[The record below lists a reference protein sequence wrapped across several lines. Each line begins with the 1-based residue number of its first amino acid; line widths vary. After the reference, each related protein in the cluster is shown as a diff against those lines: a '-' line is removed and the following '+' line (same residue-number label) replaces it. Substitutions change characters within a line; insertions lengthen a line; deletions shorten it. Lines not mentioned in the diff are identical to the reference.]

1 MQNHLADLFFPI
13 VSPYTI
19 NNQKEIIM
27 KILKFILHHKEYIYF
42 FIINLIKPGNF
53 EKKFGLEL
61 KSRGAHSIFNI
72 YDKNMNLIDKEAYIK
87 IVYAFVTA
95 LFFVVNYM
103 KENDSKINY
112 KSEEIFCTD
121 VTNLILHG
129 LDNIE
134 PLCEKRMNELTSL
147 AKIDTSTLPEE
158 DKIFNAIAKVTQE
171 FGFPGVTLERVAQKL
186 GLAKSSLYT
195 YFSNKKDMIKDLA
208 LKEMS
213 TLINIIHE
221 KVLLGKDF
229 SEQIFLHLQS
239 EFNYFKKRNSLISV
253 FGWLSIQ
260 GAFNKEKALKIIHL
274 HSKEKYKNKYDHRW
288 LSVLVVAV

>member
-1 MQNHLADLFFPI
+1 
-13 VSPYTI
+13 
-19 NNQKEIIM
+19 
-27 KILKFILHHKEYIYF
+27 
-42 FIINLIKPGNF
+42 
-53 EKKFGLEL
+53 
-61 KSRGAHSIFNI
+61 
-72 YDKNMNLIDKEAYIK
+72 
-87 IVYAFVTA
+87 
-95 LFFVVNYM
+95 
-103 KENDSKINY
+103 
-112 KSEEIFCTD
+112 
-121 VTNLILHG
+121 
-129 LDNIE
+129 
-134 PLCEKRMNELTSL
+134 MNELTSL